1 MFEYQ
6 TPQLFQADD
15 IRDSETQT
23 QITRQGASCWTA
35 SRPLSLPSLRTRLS
49 LAWKVFTGQ
58 ADALVWRGD
67 QGKQTK

>member
-6 TPQLFQADD
+6 TPQELQADTVKE
-15 IRDSETQT
+15 SSNQT
-23 QITRQGASCWTA
+23 QVTRQGRSCWTA
-35 SRPLSLPSLRTRLS
+35 ARPMSMPSLRTRLR

-67 QGKQTK
+67 QGKQIK